1 MIKDRASRGVAFND
15 ALLVF
20 YLERRQ
26 NKNSKPDRS
35 MDAVNRK
42 AIARDNRHTF
52 DVSYQ
57 NVLVPECAH
66 NPNSAQ
72 V

>member
-1 MIKDRASRGVAFND
+1 MKDRESRGVAFND
-15 ALLVF
+15 ALLYY
-20 YLERRQ
+20 YLECRQ

-35 MDAVNRK
+35 MGAVNRK
-42 AIARDNRHTF
+42 AIARDDLHTF

-57 NVLVPECAH
+57 SVIAPEFAH
-66 NPNSAQ
+66 NPNRAQ